1 MTIGRPRGTD
11 WGQNDPV
18 DTRTNGLPLLVF
30 DGDCAFCTRSV
41 RILERRVRRRPT
53 IRAWQTLDLPSLGL
67 TEEMCTEAVQ
77 LVQVDRSVVSA
88 HIAVARTLIFGGRG
102 WAVLGRLMLL
112 PGVRYLAGVVYRWVA
127 RNRHRLPGGTAACA
141 IDDPK

>member
-1 MTIGRPRGTD
+1 MDKRTD
-11 WGQNDPV
+11 
-18 DTRTNGLPLLVF
+18 GLPLLVF

-112 PGVRYLAGVVYRWVA
+112 PGVRHLAGVVYRWVA